1 MGYCIDRSIVFVGMM
16 GAGKTAVGR
25 AVASR
30 LGLRFADSDDELERT
45 SGKTI
50 PEIFSERGEQAFRDL
65 ETRVIGSL
73 LTGKPIVLSVGG
85 GAFVSEVNRRNIMQ
99 GGFSVWI
106 DADLDTIWDR
116 VRRKG
121 GRPLLEVDDPYS
133 ELKRLYR
140 IRRPTYATADISVRS
155 RNDRSV
161 DDMAAAVVR
170 TLVEAA
176 GSGVSLSRD
185 DGRIH
190 PVDGTTCVPPEG

>member
-1 MGYCIDRSIVFVGMM
+1 MGYCIDRSIVFIGMM

-30 LGLRFADSDDELERT
+30 LGVRFADSDDELERA
-45 SGKTI
+45 SGMTI
-50 PEIFSERGEQAFRDL
+50 PEIFAERGERAFRDL
-65 ETRVIGSL
+65 EIRVIGSL

-85 GAFVSEVNRRNIMQ
+85 GAFVSEVNRRTIMK

-106 DADLDTIWDR
+106 DADPDTIWDR

-140 IRRPTYATADISVRS
+140 KRRPIYEMADISVWS

-170 TLVEAA
+170 TLVETV
-176 GSGVSLSRD
+176 GSGVSLGGD
-185 DGRIH
+185 DGRMRQ
-190 PVDGTTCVPPEG
+190 VAGTTRVPPE